1 MISLWNVVVIR
12 DPVVLACMLFFGC
25 LSLGVNPHVLVE
37 VVDCWLEVL
46 NMCNM
51 CWNVHVVVSGSEV
64 SLALLEAMAVCIGI
78 IVLVVGVL
86 VVFLVEVAQLTREI
100 VIASLKVILEVQH
113 PAPGLEY
120 KGGFTLRQFCEI
132 SLGRY

>member
-12 DPVVLACMLFFGC
+12 DPVVLASMLFFGC

-86 VVFLVEVAQLTREI
+86 LLHALVMVELVLKQLWVLDKIVVHELVALTGVEGVDHFL
-100 VIASLKVILEVQH
+100 LEDEE
-113 PAPGLEY
+113 L
-120 KGGFTLRQFCEI
+120 L
-132 SLGRY
+132 

>member
-1 MISLWNVVVIR
+1 MVSLWNVVVVR
-12 DPVVLACMLFFGC
+12 HPVVLARVLFFGC
-25 LSLGVNPHVLVE
+25 LSLWINPHVFVE

-78 IVLVVGVL
+78 IVLVIGVLLLHALVVVELVLKQFWVLDEVVVHELVALVGVEG
-86 VVFLVEVAQLTREI
+86 VDHFL
-100 VIASLKVILEVQH
+100 LEDEE
-113 PAPGLEY
+113 L
-120 KGGFTLRQFCEI
+120 L
-132 SLGRY
+132 